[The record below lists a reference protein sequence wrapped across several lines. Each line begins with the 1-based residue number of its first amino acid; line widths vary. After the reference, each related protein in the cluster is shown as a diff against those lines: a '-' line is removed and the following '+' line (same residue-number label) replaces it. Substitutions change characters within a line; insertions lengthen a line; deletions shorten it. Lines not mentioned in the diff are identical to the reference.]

1 MRIIHTSDWHLG
13 QYFYGKS
20 RANEHQQFL
29 TWLLTQVSIHNIDA
43 IIVAGDI
50 FDTSTPPSYAREM
63 YFDFIAKLHVT
74 DCQLII
80 LAGNHDSVAML
91 SESQAVLASLSTR
104 VITQVIPVSISE
116 DELAV
121 ESNENSESGE
131 VSERNSALAQQVFPL
146 LNAKGQATAIICA
159 IPFVRPRDVIKSRAG
174 QSASDKQQSLQQA
187 ISDHYQALY
196 QHARHLSARL
206 SKELATEL
214 EQGEELPIIA
224 TGHLTALGVSIND
237 SKSDSVRDIY
247 IGSLEAFPASA
258 FPPADYIALGH
269 IHRAQQVAKSEH
281 IRYCGSPIA
290 LSFDEAKQDKRV
302 LMVEFISGKLSQ
314 VKDIIVPRFQPLY
327 MVKTSVDGLESSLKE
342 TLAEFELFKSK
353 AEQENDLP
361 LSISIKSKAWLD
373 IEIDNG
379 DHLSDLSQRV
389 SELVVDMPFEVL
401 LVRRCK
407 KARQRRQAQLSQQD
421 NSTLSELS
429 LAEVFDSRLS
439 QLDWQTEEEVA
450 RKGRL
455 KQLFTELSVELSLA
469 GKQEKPS
476 VEANVG
482 TDSSTKENNEKNND
496 KNQDTKPSA
505 KEEQQEQSDVDV
517 SDNANGKVEEVEQ
530 DNL

>member
-29 TWLLTQVSIHNIDA
+29 TWLLAQVTLHNIDA

-63 YFDFIAKLHVT
+63 YFDFIARLQGSN
-74 DCQLII
+74 CQLII

-104 VITQVIPVSISE
+104 VITQVIPASLSE
-116 DELAV
+116 NEL
-121 ESNENSESGE
+121 EET
-131 VSERNSALAQQVFPL
+131 ALSQQVFPL
-146 LNAKGQATAIICA
+146 HDADGKTTAIICA
-159 IPFVRPRDVIKSRAG
+159 IPFVRPRDVIRSRAG

-187 ISDHYQALY
+187 ISDHYQYLY
-196 QHARHLSARL
+196 QQARKQADAFE
-206 SKELATEL
+206 KAEGIAV
-214 EQGEELPIIA
+214 PIIA

-258 FPPADYIALGH
+258 FPPVDYIALGH

-302 LMVEFISGKLSQ
+302 LMVEFTSGKLSQ
-314 VKDIIVPRFQPLY
+314 VDALIVPCFQPLY
-327 MVKTSVDGLESSLKE
+327 MVKTSVDELENSLKE
-342 TLAEFELFKSK
+342 TLVAFE
-353 AEQENDLP
+353 ERQTTENFPAD
-361 LSISIKSKAWLD
+361 IKAWLD

-389 SELVVDMPFEVL
+389 SELAVDMPFEVL

-429 LAEVFDSRLS
+429 LTEVFDSRLS
-439 QLDWQTEEEVA
+439 QLEWQTDEEIA
-450 RKGRL
+450 RKTRL
-455 KQLFTELSVELSLA
+455 TQLFTELSVELSLERQQA
-469 GKQEKPS
+469 TA
-476 VEANVG
+476 VE
-482 TDSSTKENNEKNND
+482 
-496 KNQDTKPSA
+496 NQKSA
-505 KEEQQEQSDVDV
+505 ADQKSDVNKGLET
-517 SDNANGKVEEVEQ
+517 SLSAEKETNPQIYLAEEASTNADKEAIIAEKDSVTPESLEQ
-530 DNL
+530 PNL